1 MKLSAKDWRD
11 YVERLRKVNETAA
24 QKMQAYIDTYGI
36 DDMERLVDYAFA
48 LATTYGEANGALACE
63 MYDAVAEA
71 SNVNVPPAEMAPTA
85 TYEETAQA
93 MYGTL
98 MNKYNTLAATV
109 GRLTKQV
116 SADTMLQNGL
126 RDGAKFAWIPHGGE
140 TCAFCITLA
149 SNGWQNVS
157 KRALKN
163 GHAEHI
169 HANCHCEYAIS
180 FDADPK
186 VEGYDPD
193 KYLRMYYGAPL
204 DGQPPTPRNRI
215 NALSRM
221 LKKEQVNN
229 EGASADR
236 DIYRTFKDG
245 DEANAYF
252 GKRPPRQLRRTDR
265 AEYDRQREAYAKSMF
280 GSWYESLTGEQTTAI
295 GEYSGDSYSAI
306 NGLLR
311 HQMTE
316 KMVDKWNA
324 ISPMS
329 ISSMIDE
336 IEKAIDTFE
345 LTEPIK
351 VYRTCEKDILE
362 NLRLQV
368 GGVFH
373 DDGFGS
379 TSILSKKVASGN
391 IVLEINVP
399 KGHGHGAWINP
410 LSGAEDEEYEFLL
423 QRGSDYKILN
433 IKNVGDDTV
442 VELDL
447 VGNTKTKWSYASRD
461 EVINLWK
468 QRGTYDETSASQI

>member
-221 LKKEQVNN
+221 LRKEQVNN
-229 EGASADR
+229 EGAEDVIKIPKFVPASSIPEAEAFA
-236 DIYRTFKDG
+236 RTFTSDNSYTKVDFKG
-245 DEANAYF
+245 VDLECANEINRALNDVLSQYEPKYKLRNITPMNMREKRFKGSTADAAYQWAANDLF
-252 GKRPPRQLRRTDR
+252 FNKGYYKSQK
-265 AEYDRQREAYAKSMF
+265 EYKKHLSQVEKLHGEILPNIDMLLEKKKNDSSFSGRLQFKY
-280 GSWYESLTGEQTTAI
+280 LTALKTT
-295 GEYSGDSYSAI
+295 GRSNVSG
-306 NGLLR
+306 G
-311 HQMTE
+311 
-316 KMVDKWNA
+316 
-324 ISPMS
+324 
-329 ISSMIDE
+329 
-336 IEKAIDTFE
+336 
-345 LTEPIK
+345 K
-351 VYRTCEKDILE
+351 VYET
-362 NLRLQV
+362 
-368 GGVFH
+368 
-373 DDGFGS
+373 
-379 TSILSKKVASGN
+379 
-391 IVLEINVP
+391 IVHEM
-399 KGHGHGAWINP
+399 GHY
-410 LSGAEDEEYEFLL
+410 L
-423 QRGSDYKILN
+423 
-433 IKNVGDDTV
+433 DDTV
-442 VELDL
+442 FRGKYKEAGFDLRESYEKYAQGVSAYSTSSKEEYVAESFLSYWIGETDNLDP
-447 VGNTKTKWSYASRD
+447 
-461 EVINLWK
+461 NLIK
-468 QRGTYDETSASQI
+468 IFKGARK